1 MKKFF
6 SVIAVLC
13 LALTAN
19 ADVLWSE
26 SCHKGENTYVNK
38 DDFKGYWPYASQW
51 FEKDNFEN
59 TYTSVKCYSCS
70 IRNKKING
78 DSENSIG
85 LYFGAGKVAKDCYVT
100 FEGSIYTA
108 KDGDMLMFE
117 ICSPEKGSPEED
129 IQEKT
134 IIKINDVSLTIPEI
148 AVPATAATTT
158 VSVALSA
165 GEIKTLHISF
175 DNLGKQKFITD
186 LRIEGD
192 LPSAVENVKAEA
204 PKAKKMVDENGQ
216 LVIIRGNVRYNAVGA
231 VIE

>member
-26 SCHKGENTYVNK
+26 SCHKGEDTYVNK
-38 DDFKGYWPYASQW
+38 ADFNNSWPHASQW
-51 FEKDNFEN
+51 FEKGNFEN
-59 TYTSVKCYSCS
+59 TYTDVKSYSCS

-78 DSENSIG
+78 DAMNSIG
-85 LYFGAGKVAKDCYVT
+85 LYFGASKVAKDCYIT

-108 KDGDMLMFE
+108 KDGDMLMFA
-117 ICSPEKGSPEED
+117 ISSPENGSPEES

-134 IIKINDVSLTIPEI
+134 IIKINDVDLTIPEI
-148 AVPATAATTT
+148 VVPKAATTTT
-158 VSVALSA
+158 VSVALPV
-165 GEIKTLHISF
+165 GEIKKLHISF

-186 LRIEGD
+186 LRIEGNA
-192 LPSAVENVKAEA
+192 STSVEDVNVKSV
-204 PKAKKMVDENGQ
+204 KAVKVIENGQ
-216 LVIIRGNVRYNAVGA
+216 LVIIRDNVRYNAVGA
-231 VIE
+231 VVE